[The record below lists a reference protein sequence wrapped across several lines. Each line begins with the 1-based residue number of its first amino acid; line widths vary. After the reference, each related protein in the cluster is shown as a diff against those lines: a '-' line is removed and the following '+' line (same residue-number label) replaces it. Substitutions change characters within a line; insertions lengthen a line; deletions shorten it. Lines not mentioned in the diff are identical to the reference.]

1 MTFIYF
7 ILILGITVFIHEL
20 GHFIFAKKAGIYC
33 YEFSIGMGPVIKK
46 WKRKNDETDYCLR
59 LFPIG
64 GYVAMAGE
72 QIDDDDNVPA
82 KKRLYNKS
90 WSQRFMVIIAGVM
103 MNFILAITI
112 FFLLGLTQGT
122 QSKHAYISMIE
133 EKMPAYNSGLS
144 VGDKITHLNGK
155 TIDANMLQLK
165 IMVDEGDSIDLTVE
179 HTNGEK
185 ETIDIK
191 PKKTDEGYKFGF
203 GLELKRETG
212 FLNSL
217 IYAFRKTGSLI
228 NQMVHIIFYLITGQL
243 AFNNLSG
250 PVGIYE
256 AVGVTA
262 KAGFASLIY
271 LLGYISLN
279 VGFMNLLPIPA
290 FDGGRLFFLI
300 IEKIKGS
307 PVSAKVENTVH
318 AIGMFFLLGLM
329 VIITFNDILRI
340 FF

>member
-7 ILILGITVFIHEL
+7 ILILGITVLIHEL
-20 GHFIFAKKAGIYC
+20 GHFIFAKKAGIHC
-33 YEFSIGMGPVIKK
+33 YEFSIGMGPIIKK

-72 QIDDDDNVPA
+72 QIDDDDKVPA
-82 KKRLYNKS
+82 KKRLYNKT
-90 WSQRFMVIIAGVM
+90 WGQRFMVIVAGVM

-112 FFLLGLTQGT
+112 FFILGLTNGT
-122 QSKHAYISMIE
+122 QSKHAYIGMLD
-133 EKMPAYNSGLS
+133 EKMPAFDSGLQ
-144 VGDKITHLNGK
+144 VGDKIKELNGSSV
-155 TIDANMLQLK
+155 DADMLQLK
-165 IMVDEGDSIDLTVE
+165 ILVREGKEIKLTVE
-179 HTNGEK
+179 HKNGKDEV
-185 ETIDIK
+185 IK
-191 PKKTDEGYKFGF
+191 LKPVKTKEGYKFGF

-212 FLNSL
+212 LLSS
-217 IYAFRKTGSLI
+217 IKYAFNKTVSLL
-228 NQMVHIIFYLITGQL
+228 NQMIHIIFYLVTGQL

-250 PVGIYE
+250 PIGIYE

-262 KAGFASLIY
+262 KAGFASLVY

-290 FDGGRLFFLI
+290 FDGGRLLFLI
-300 IEKIKGS
+300 IEKFKGS
-307 PVSAKVENTVH
+307 PVSAKVENTIH
-318 AIGMFFLLGLM
+318 AIGMIFLLGLM